1 MSTKEKRARADA
13 AVDSNVRKRIYWRS
27 DDGIEHGI
35 LKSEKGRGQFE
46 VYSYSTGAF
55 LLVREKDIQKIVTEA
70 L

>member
-1 MSTKEKRARADA
+1 MGMKGKEKA
-13 AVDSNVRKRIYWRS
+13 ASSNTRKRIYWRS
-27 DDGIEHGI
+27 DGGIEHGI

-70 L
+70 M